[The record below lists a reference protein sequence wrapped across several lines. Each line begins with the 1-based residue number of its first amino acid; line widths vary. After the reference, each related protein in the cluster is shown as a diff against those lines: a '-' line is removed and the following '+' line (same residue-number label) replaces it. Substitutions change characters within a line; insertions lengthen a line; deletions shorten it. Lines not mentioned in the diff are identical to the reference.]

1 MLIHFCPRLLT
12 PAGFDLPCEL
22 IDIRIKEFDLHLL
35 GGRDVVA
42 RHPLPDK
49 RYHVACRKSGCKA
62 VNGLLV
68 DVESTFRCSPWTPA
82 GASTPKWSC
91 ATASSTWCSTPSTTR

>member
-42 RHPLPDK
+42 RHDGSSAESVDDECE
-49 RYHVACRKSGCKA
+49 R
-62 VNGLLV
+62 LL
-68 DVESTFRCSPWTPA
+68 ELM
-82 GASTPKWSC
+82 G
-91 ATASSTWCSTPSTTR
+91 

>member
-35 GGRDVVA
+35 REGEKYLGGGA
-42 RHPLPDK
+42 R
-49 RYHVACRKSGCKA
+49 
-62 VNGLLV
+62 
-68 DVESTFRCSPWTPA
+68 
-82 GASTPKWSC
+82 
-91 ATASSTWCSTPSTTR
+91 